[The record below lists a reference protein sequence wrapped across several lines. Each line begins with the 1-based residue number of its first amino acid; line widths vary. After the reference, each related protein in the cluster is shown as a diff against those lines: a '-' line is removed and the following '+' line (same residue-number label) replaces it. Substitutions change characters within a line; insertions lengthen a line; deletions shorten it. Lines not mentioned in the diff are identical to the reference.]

1 MPLRMKGPQRLLYVY
16 NRTRETFVATEA
28 MLANGYW
35 QRLVGLLGKTGKW
48 ARLGAGLWIVPSH
61 GVHTMGM
68 LFPIDLIFLGKN
80 KEVVRIEEHVRPFRI
95 SRVCLTASSILELPV
110 HTVYRTGTR
119 VGDRLEISA
128 VDKAPEEVP
137 KGLEDGNLTA
147 GATRVPAARVRSTLA
162 RSTRQTPS

>member
-1 MPLRMKGPQRLLYVY
+1 
-16 NRTRETFVATEA
+16 
-28 MLANGYW
+28 
-35 QRLVGLLGKTGKW
+35 
-48 ARLGAGLWIVPSH
+48 VPSH

-162 RSTRQTPS
+162 RSTRQSPS